1 MMTLYRRKS
10 ETVEAFH
17 YRSDL
22 PKTVEAFHYQPDLE
36 TMDFKYPY
44 PDWLEEYVVIRGE
57 FGLDLNTKFGKVTVR
72 PRQWIVNA
80 GNGNIHVLNQEVFHA
95 TYEALTGA

>member
-17 YRSDL
+17 YRPDS

-44 PDWLEEYVVIRGE
+44 PDWLEGYVVFRGE
-57 FGLDLNTKFGKVTVR
+57 FGLDFNTKFGKVTVR
-72 PRQWIVNA
+72 PRQWIINA
-80 GNGNIHVLNQEVFHA
+80 GSGNIHVLNQEVFHA
-95 TYEALTGA
+95 TYQALTDA